1 VRVFEAKKS
10 KKKPPAVE
18 IMPVVN
24 DGKYEKKGGAK
35 KKPDI
40 QVKDTTNIG

>member
-1 VRVFEAKKS
+1 
-10 KKKPPAVE
+10 
-18 IMPVVN
+18 MPTIN
-24 DGKYEKKGGAK
+24 DGKCEKKGGAK

>member
-1 VRVFEAKKS
+1 
-10 KKKPPAVE
+10 
-18 IMPVVN
+18 MPTIN